1 MFWWHIIIEYIA
13 SKWFTRFIH
22 NRQKCGCFSKAQYKH
37 SYFTFWFTAN
47 GLAQTTNKYCDF
59 KATLTC
65 SILVAKSNL
74 QCLKFMIH
82 NRIYT
87 DVWYLNKYLALFHL
101 PNISFP
107 RFVLFLFLF
116 FSILLVL
123 SYFALF
129 KFANFVSYAWFGVP
143 DPECIVNTMVMRFL
157 GILLLHLSICGFAL

>member
-22 NRQKCGCFSKAQYKH
+22 NRQKCWCFSKAQYKH
-37 SYFTFWFTAN
+37 SYLTFWFTAN

-87 DVWYLNKYLALFHL
+87 DVWHFNKYLALFHL

-107 RFVLFLFLF
+107 RLYYFCFCFSLFCWFWV
-116 FSILLVL
+116 ILLCLSSLTLYPTPGLVCQIQNVL
-123 SYFALF
+123 
-129 KFANFVSYAWFGVP
+129 
-143 DPECIVNTMVMRFL
+143 
-157 GILLLHLSICGFAL
+157 